1 MKGTVMKKKY
11 SGAAKHF
18 LINYSYFKFETS
30 KPFVLQQ
37 QGNEESLEIESIPLS
52 LKLLTQKEAIIA
64 LRKREWQEEQ
74 IWSTIMFYTL
84 GYLRFDYQSSYAYHR
99 GIPSPRCFYSTNLY
113 WIPAKHSFIDKGVYR
128 YDGLTHSMNVIQR
141 KEVWRQLQDAL
152 PYEHDGVTD
161 KATTSIILTTNF
173 YKPSLLYG
181 NFAYNLCT
189 LEAGHAISQLQQFCY
204 QLGIETK
211 INYLFLDETI
221 REITKCAPISEV
233 PLAILSFTHQEQF
246 YKNKYVISEIDLS
259 SRESSLKVKKER
271 SASQLQTEEMP
282 KYKNH
287 CRELLDLI
295 EAGQIIDI
303 ATQNNKLASDT
314 LLNEKPKFNSH
325 KMSWE
330 LSDLIHSSQ
339 KRSSGNDVNGMVTAP
354 SLIHKADVI
363 AVVNKWK
370 DLQEQFEHCEIEKI
384 PFNLYLIVQHVSD
397 LERGIYQLNH
407 SKPDLELV
415 YAKDLRT
422 DMQRAFTVDA
432 KKYNMASIPLLV
444 FVTVD
449 FDQILQTYGNRGYQM
464 AQLKV
469 GSIAHQFCL
478 LASSMDWF
486 CRPSKSYYDFA
497 VEEILDTS
505 EQIVYQLL
513 VGKERNQCLS
523 FDLNF

>member
-1 MKGTVMKKKY
+1 MQEPDMKNKY
-11 SGAAKHF
+11 TGAAKHF
-18 LINYSYFKFETS
+18 LINYSYYKFETS

-37 QGNEESLEIESIPLS
+37 QGNEESLGIESIPLTP
-52 LKLLTQKEAIIA
+52 KLLTQEEAVIA

-84 GYLRFDYQSSYAYHR
+84 GYVRFDYQSSYAYHR

-113 WIPAKHSFIDKGVYR
+113 WIPAKQSFVDKGVYR

-141 KEVWRQLQDAL
+141 KEVWNQLRDAL
-152 PYEHDGVTD
+152 PCEHDGVTD
-161 KATTSIILTTNF
+161 KTTTSIILTTNF

-181 NFAYNLCT
+181 NFAYSLCT

-221 REITKCAPISEV
+221 KEITKCAPISEV
-233 PLAILSFTHQEQF
+233 PLAILSFTHQEKF
-246 YKNKYVISEIDLS
+246 YKNKWVITKNNS
-259 SRESSLKVKKER
+259 SGKEDNFKVMKEGGT
-271 SASQLQTEEMP
+271 SQLQTEEKT
-282 KYKNH
+282 KYQVH

-295 EAGQIIDI
+295 EAGQISDMAIL
-303 ATQNNKLASDT
+303 NNKLASDS
-314 LLNEKPKFNSH
+314 LLKKTSKPTSK

-330 LSDLIHSSQ
+330 LSDLIHSSER
-339 KRSSGNDVNGMVTAP
+339 RSSGNDVNGLVADLTT
-354 SLIHKADVI
+354 IHKADVL

-384 PFNLYLIVQHVSD
+384 PYNLYLIVQHVSD
-397 LERGIYQLNH
+397 LERGIYQFSH
-407 SKPDLELV
+407 SKSDIEFV
-415 YAKDLRT
+415 HAKDLRT

-432 KKYNMASIPLLV
+432 KKYNMASIPLIV
-444 FVTVD
+444 FITVD
-449 FDQILQTYGNRGYQM
+449 FDQILRTYGNRGYQM

-486 CRPSKSYYDFA
+486 CRPSKSFYDFA

-505 EQIVYQLL
+505 EQIIYQLL
-513 VGKERNQCLS
+513 VGKEKNQCLS
-523 FDLNF
+523 FDLKF